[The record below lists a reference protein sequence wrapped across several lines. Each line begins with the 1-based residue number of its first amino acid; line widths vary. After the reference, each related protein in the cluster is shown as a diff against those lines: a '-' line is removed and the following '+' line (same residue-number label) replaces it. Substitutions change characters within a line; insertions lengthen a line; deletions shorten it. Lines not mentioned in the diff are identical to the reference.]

1 MNGVG
6 WHWMAKSKDGSF
18 QAQAFLREPEC
29 TSPPVFCRTV
39 STMSHLA
46 FKFGD
51 QTLFIDRDLNEHQEW
66 AMTYYW
72 NGEEVDTASTPKEI
86 GDVYWVGDASR
97 TQLQQTS
104 ATRAAGRYAAQ
115 ENSRKSCFEFGN
127 KVSVWTNWNTWMAA
141 NLGPYAHWAMFE
153 LEGELDFLD
162 PGYGRCAGTSGVDA
176 VKKVEAAEI
185 LVTKDQN
192 DKVCR
197 DNKLS
202 EHECVEPD
210 PPLPPVPKTTEEV
223 CEANEVT
230 FSHAE
235 ELCADQQAHGKDI
248 YDGCLYDV
256 CASNTPEAE
265 LNAVA
270 GAELEA
276 MVSNPEAK
284 CVVKSDLCEP
294 CDICASATSVDLSNV
309 VQNNLGGLGPG
320 TGEPEIRYKNAMDVD
335 GRKIDVVLTAESPYK
350 SPKPNKNGNTGDGF
364 GRLLLWPKASTDFK
378 FVFQDAATGEPVAVK
393 DVALTFYDL
402 DEAKNSLQ
410 RETVSVCGAKEAYTT
425 ADTELEHKTTGLC
438 HSFTSTTKGTGKD
451 NPTKPDDLTRA
462 QAARSVTYEF
472 HSKASITF
480 TAQLSRKGRNPRPF
494 LFSFASP
501 VACGT
506 AEAETQ
512 CA

>member
-18 QAQAFLREPEC
+18 QAQAFLREPKC
-29 TSPPVFCRTV
+29 TGPAVFCRTV

-51 QTLFIDRDLNEHQEW
+51 QTLFIDRDLDEKHEW

-72 NGEEVDTASTPKEI
+72 NGEKVDPASTPKDI
-86 GDVYWVGDASR
+86 GQVYWVGDAAR
-97 TQLQQTS
+97 TQLRNNG
-104 ATRAAGRYAAQ
+104 ATRASAPTAMQ
-115 ENSRKSCFEFGN
+115 SNSRKSCFEFDQ
-127 KVSVWTNWNTWMAA
+127 KVSVWTNWNTWMGAD
-141 NLGPYAHWAMFE
+141 LGPYAHWAMFE

-162 PGYGRCAGTSGVDA
+162 PDYGRCGGTAAVDA
-176 VKKVEAAEI
+176 FKKVEPNEM

-192 DKVCR
+192 DKACR
-197 DNKLS
+197 QNKLT
-202 EHECVEPD
+202 EQDCVDPD
-210 PPLPPVPKTTEEV
+210 PPQVPEPKTTAELCEENDV
-223 CEANEVT
+223 DM
-230 FSHAE
+230 SHAE
-235 ELCADQQAHGKDI
+235 ELCADQQAHSNDI
-248 YDGCLYDV
+248 YEGCLFDV
-256 CASNTPEAE
+256 CASDTPEAE
-265 LNAVA
+265 LNAVE

-276 MVSNPEAK
+276 IVSNPEAK
-284 CVVKSDLCEP
+284 CAVKSDSCEP
-294 CDICASATSVDLSNV
+294 CDICSSATSVDLSNV
-309 VQNNLGGLGPG
+309 VQNNLGDLGPG
-320 TGEPEIRYKNAMDVD
+320 AGAAEIRYKNAVD
-335 GRKIDVVLTAESPYK
+335 IDGKKIDVVLTAESPYK
-350 SPKPNKNGNTGDGF
+350 SPKPTKNGNTGDGF
-364 GRLLLWPKASTDFK
+364 GRLLMWPKASTDFK
-378 FVFQDAATGEPVAVK
+378 FEFQDAATGEPVAVK

-425 ADTELEHKTTGLC
+425 TDTELEHKTTGLC

-451 NPTKPDDLTRA
+451 NPTKPDDLTKA

-480 TAQLSRKGRNPRPF
+480 TAKLSRKGRNPRPF

-506 AEAETQ
+506 AESETQ